1 MHDIGKTASI
11 TEQFTVVLAI
21 PYTTTIMGD
30 HLTHS
35 RTQNKGLLVGYIP
48 GTPAVFLYQTT
59 GATEIEINGTETEVV
74 CYALYNSHVLVL

>member
-1 MHDIGKTASI
+1 MHDIEETASI

-30 HLTHS
+30 HLTYS

-48 GTPAVFLYQTT
+48 GTPAVFLY
-59 GATEIEINGTETEVV
+59 
-74 CYALYNSHVLVL
+74 